1 MHTVDWLRITGV
13 LVTAIGAGVAPR
25 VSANHA
31 ATQTLLSA
39 PSAVSFSQD
48 IAPILYARCA
58 GCHRPGG
65 PAPFSLTSYDD
76 ARRRAALIAS
86 VTRSRYMPPWKPE
99 PGMGDFI
106 GSRRLPD
113 EDVARIER
121 WAADGAPEGDPTR
134 TPPLP
139 HWTSGWQNGEP
150 DLVVALP
157 TYTLPPEGRDAFR
170 NFVVGIP
177 VTATKYVRGLEF
189 RPGSSAIH
197 HANIRLDYTAGSRRL
212 DEADLEPGYEGL
224 ILHSADY
231 PDGHFLGWTPGQFAP
246 LAPKGLAWRL
256 NPGGD
261 FVVQLHMR
269 PTGKPETLA
278 PTIGLYLTDDA
289 PTQLPAMLRLG
300 RQNIDIAP
308 GTDNYHSRDTYTL
321 PVDAQ
326 VQAVQPHSHYRARQV
341 TATALLPNGTTRPII
356 AIKQWD
362 FAWQDVYRVSTP
374 YWLPRGTQIL
384 TEFVMDNSAA
394 NPRNPEQPPARA
406 HWGFRSSDEMADVW
420 IQVLTH
426 DDIDRQ
432 KLLAD
437 FSRKSTAED
446 VVGYETQLAVSP
458 GNAALHDDVAVLYLQ
473 LGKAAEAARHF
484 QAVSVLRPS
493 SPVAWFNLGN
503 ALQAAGKYPEAAK
516 SYGAAIERDPSYAA
530 ARVNLGNLRMQEG
543 RTADAATEYRA
554 ALRAQPDDFSAHN
567 NLGRLLLNIGEPAEA
582 SAHIEQALRV
592 KPDDPEAHFNLAE
605 ASLTINRPRDAVS
618 HFREAI
624 RLRPAWEPALI
635 GLSWLLSA
643 SADAAVRD
651 PVEAVALASDVVARS
666 RRTNPLALDALAAAL
681 AASGRFDE
689 AAATAHEA
697 AAIVS
702 RTDARELA
710 AAIARRI
717 DLYEQHRAYVAP
729 VARR

>member
-1 MHTVDWLRITGV
+1 ME
-13 LVTAIGAGVAPR
+13 
-25 VSANHA
+25 
-31 ATQTLLSA
+31 
-39 PSAVSFSQD
+39 
-48 IAPILYARCA
+48 
-58 GCHRPGG
+58 
-65 PAPFSLTSYDD
+65 D
-76 ARRRAALIAS
+76 A
-86 VTRSRYMPPWKPE
+86 
-99 PGMGDFI
+99 
-106 GSRRLPD
+106 
-113 EDVARIER
+113 
-121 WAADGAPEGDPTR
+121 DP
-134 TPPLP
+134 
-139 HWTSGWQNGEP
+139 
-150 DLVVALP
+150 
-157 TYTLPPEGRDAFR
+157 
-170 NFVVGIP
+170 
-177 VTATKYVRGLEF
+177 
-189 RPGSSAIH
+189 
-197 HANIRLDYTAGSRRL
+197 
-212 DEADLEPGYEGL
+212 EPGYEGL

-278 PTIGLYLTDDA
+278 PAIGLYLTDDA

-341 TATALLPNGTTRPII
+341 TATATLPDGSTRPII

-362 FAWQDVYRVSTP
+362 FAWQDIYRVSTP

-394 NPRNPEQPPARA
+394 NPSNPEQPPARA
-406 HWGFRSSDEMADVW
+406 RWGFRSSDEMADVW
-420 IQVLTH
+420 IQVMTH
-426 DDIDRQ
+426 DDAERQ
-432 KLLAD
+432 QLLAD

-446 VVGYETQLAVSP
+446 IVGYETQLAVSP

-473 LGKAAEAARHF
+473 LGKADEAARHF
-484 QAVSVLRPS
+484 KVVSALRPWS
-493 SPVAWFNLGN
+493 AVAWFNLGA
-503 ALQAAGKYPEAAK
+503 ALQAAGKSREAAEN
-516 SYGAAIERDPSYAA
+516 YEAAVARDPAYAA

-543 RTADAATEYRA
+543 RTVDAAAQYRA
-554 ALRAQPDDFSAHN
+554 ALRSQPDDFSAHN
-567 NLGRLLLNIGEPAEA
+567 NLGRLLLNLGQPAEA
-582 SAHIEQALRV
+582 AAHIEQALRV

-605 ASLTINRPRDAVS
+605 VSLAINRPHDAVTQ
-618 HFREAI
+618 FREAI

-643 SADAAVRD
+643 SADATVRD
-651 PVEAVALASDVVARS
+651 PVEATALAADIVARS

-689 AAATAHEA
+689 AVAAAHEA
-697 AAIVS
+697 ATIVA
-702 RTDARELA
+702 RTDSRDLLA
-710 AAIARRI
+710 GIEQRIA
-717 DLYEQHRAYVAP
+717 LYQRHEAYVAP
-729 VARR
+729 VPQP